1 MISESLIGFELDP
14 ALAAA
19 VIVATAG
26 LLGVIIGVFLVRK
39 GLNRKNILLVS
50 GCGTAVAFI
59 VLGIFFHLDFDGK
72 HFINYICMVNA
83 INKKSFMNGDNL
95 DFNCFL
101 GSSLLVPTL
110 SLTSHILLF
119 NLGYG
124 CLGYPAMAEML
135 PSNLKVKGLTFI
147 QVNMFNENI
156 NKLLYN

>member
-1 MISESLIGFELDP
+1 MSLRRDLEISL
-14 ALAAA
+14 
-19 VIVATAG
+19 
-26 LLGVIIGVFLVRK
+26 
-39 GLNRKNILLVS
+39 
-50 GCGTAVAFI
+50 
-59 VLGIFFHLDFDGK
+59 
-72 HFINYICMVNA
+72 
-83 INKKSFMNGDNL
+83 MNGDNL